1 MNAIQI
7 DREKI
12 RNILGIDF
20 LCVKIDLSHK
30 QSHRVIDDLRCIIYY
45 IIYTLMRI
53 ENVFIVLRMHTAVDT
68 GSGSRTD
75 LENLAYKL
83 TIIIQI

>member
-30 QSHRVIDDLRCIIYY
+30 QSHRITDDLQSITYY
-45 IIYTLMRI
+45 IIYTLTRI
-53 ENVFIVLRMHTAVDT
+53 ENVLIYA
-68 GSGSRTD
+68 
-75 LENLAYKL
+75 LAS
-83 TIIIQI
+83 

>member
-7 DREKI
+7 DKEKI

-30 QSHRVIDDLRCIIYY
+30 QSHRVTDDLRCITYY
-45 IIYTLMRI
+45 IICTLTRI
-53 ENVFIVLRMHTAVDT
+53 ENVFIISRMHTAVF
-68 GSGSRTD
+68 
-75 LENLAYKL
+75 Y
-83 TIIIQI
+83 